1 MADLRHYA
9 AQALLYAA
17 FFLPIVYLT
26 QQPSYRSL
34 GPDQAVFKLAI
45 RHAGKVIGECVPV
58 SGADNANLPR
68 NMKAPEICP
77 RERSPLLLE
86 LRVDDRTLYR
96 ESVPP
101 SGLHNDGVSSMYRRF
116 TLPTGTHR
124 IELTM
129 NDDVSVDG
137 PTWELQ
143 RELQLQPAQVVV
155 ATFKDGLRLQ

>member
-1 MADLRHYA
+1 MAELRRFA
-9 AQALLYAA
+9 AQAILYAA

-26 QQPSYRSL
+26 QQPSLRTL
-34 GPDQAVFKLAI
+34 EPDQAVLKLAI
-45 RHAGKVIGECVPV
+45 RHAGQVIGECVPV
-58 SGADNANLPR
+58 TGTENANLPR

-86 LRVDDRTLYR
+86 LKVDDRILYR
-96 ESVPP
+96 ESVSP

-116 TLPTGTHR
+116 TLPAGRHR

-137 PTWELQ
+137 PNWRMQ
-143 RELQLQPAQVVV
+143 REVDLRPAQVAVV
-155 ATFKDGLRLQ
+155 TFKDGLQLQ